1 MNYRIDPAVNEFEA
15 MIIIED
21 LRKKGVQYAD
31 MRPGNDCVWVSY
43 NRLETYW
50 IFKNGKLVDVQID

>member
-1 MNYRIDPAVNEFEA
+1 MITIDPTLNPLEV
-15 MIIIED
+15 MIIAEE
-21 LRKKGVQYAD
+21 LQKRGVTYYD

-50 IFKNGKLVDVQID
+50 IFREGRLADIQID

>member
-1 MNYRIDPAVNEFEA
+1 MVTIDPTLNPLEV
-15 MIIIED
+15 MIIAEQ
-21 LRKKGVQYAD
+21 LEKQGVTYYD

-50 IFKNGKLVDVQID
+50 IFRNGRLVDIQID

>member
-1 MNYRIDPAVNEFEA
+1 
-15 MIIIED
+15 MIIAEELEKRGIT
-21 LRKKGVQYAD
+21 YYD

-50 IFKNGKLVDVQID
+50 IFREGRLADIQID

>member
-1 MNYRIDPAVNEFEA
+1 MITIDPTLNPLEV
-15 MIIIED
+15 MIIAEELEKRGIT
-21 LRKKGVQYAD
+21 YYD

-50 IFKNGKLVDVQID
+50 IFREGRLADIQID

>member
-1 MNYRIDPAVNEFEA
+1 MVTIDPTLNPLEV
-15 MIIIED
+15 MIIAEE
-21 LRKKGVQYAD
+21 LQKRGVTYYD

-50 IFKNGKLVDVQID
+50 IFNNGKLVDIQID

>member
-1 MNYRIDPAVNEFEA
+1 MKQIDPGLNPLEVLVVAEEL
-15 MIIIED
+15 EK
-21 LRKKGVQYAD
+21 RGVDYYT

-50 IFKNGKLVDVQID
+50 IFKNSKLVDIQID

>member
-1 MNYRIDPAVNEFEA
+1 MITIDPTLNPLEV
-15 MIIIED
+15 MIIAEE
-21 LRKKGVQYAD
+21 LEKRGVTYYD

-50 IFKNGKLVDVQID
+50 IFREGRLADIQID

>member
-1 MNYRIDPAVNEFEA
+1 MITIDPTLNPLEV
-15 MIIIED
+15 MIIAEE
-21 LRKKGVQYAD
+21 LQKHGVTYYD

-50 IFKNGKLVDVQID
+50 IFREGRLADIQID

>member
-1 MNYRIDPAVNEFEA
+1 MNTIDPRLNPLEVLV
-15 MIIIED
+15 IEEE
-21 LRKKGVQYAD
+21 LRRRGVDYYD

-50 IFKNGKLVDVQID
+50 IFRQGKLVDIQID

>member
-1 MNYRIDPAVNEFEA
+1 MITIDPTLNPLEV
-15 MIIIED
+15 MIIAEELQKRGIT
-21 LRKKGVQYAD
+21 YYD

-50 IFKNGKLVDVQID
+50 IFREGRLADIQID

>member
-1 MNYRIDPAVNEFEA
+1 MKQIDPGLNLLEVLVVAEEL
-15 MIIIED
+15 EK
-21 LRKKGVQYAD
+21 RGVEYYT

-50 IFKNGKLVDVQID
+50 IFKNSKLVDIQID

>member
-1 MNYRIDPAVNEFEA
+1 MKQIDPRLNPLEVLVVAVELEK
-15 MIIIED
+15 
-21 LRKKGVQYAD
+21 RGVEYYT

-50 IFKNGKLVDVQID
+50 IFKNSKLVDIQID